1 MWQHL
6 FIEGRRAVTG
16 DGDRPRYGLA
26 FKKIFANGSK
36 GIEQRAGLQADA
48 AVHNPRPLIQRIAGA
63 DDARLLGELFVR
75 MVMHRADGAG
85 GKIHLHGHH
94 FAVVGQNAAGY
105 AIAEVFKGG
114 VFMKN
119 KHLAILLL
127 K

>member
-16 DGDRPRYGLA
+16 DGERPRYGLA

-63 DDARLLGELFVR
+63 DDARLLADGELELAGKHTGELFVR

-85 GKIHLHGHH
+85 GKFTSTAIILPSW
-94 FAVVGQNAAGY
+94 ARMRRVTPLPRSSRVVS
-105 AIAEVFKGG
+105 
-114 VFMKN
+114 
-119 KHLAILLL
+119 L
-127 K
+127 